1 MEGTEYTNKQLSH
14 LLALSPGR
22 VSQLAAQGKITR
34 LANGKFPAS
43 AIQEYL
49 AFLRDR
55 EPASNPVSE
64 ELLREK
70 LRALKREND
79 KRDAKFAP
87 VELLEEVL
95 RKAGDIIIVNLGMI
109 PDLIRKYWPEV
120 TEEQLDLVR
129 KTVAECQQVARDM
142 RLDQ

>member
-79 KRDAKFAP
+79 KRDAEVAP
-87 VELLEEVL
+87 VALLEDAL
-95 RKAGDIIIVNLGMI
+95 QQCGKIISEILGTL
-109 PDLIRKYWPEV
+109 PDKVRHHWPEV
-120 TEEQLDLVR
+120 AEAQLDLVR